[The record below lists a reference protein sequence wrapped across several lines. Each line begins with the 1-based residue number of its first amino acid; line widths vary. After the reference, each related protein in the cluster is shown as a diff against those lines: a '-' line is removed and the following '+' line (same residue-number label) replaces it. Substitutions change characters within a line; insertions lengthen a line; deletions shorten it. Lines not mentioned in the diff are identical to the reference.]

1 MNLRNLLHRKPR
13 PAGVDT
19 GIWRLVAHP
28 PIIKSRAKSLLTP
41 ADIRDRVF
49 SAHRFREGYDMDEVD
64 DYLDEVRVT
73 VSRLALTCRSL
84 SRQLESR
91 QKALETYRSEMVRY
105 RDLYRK
111 RARREPRK
119 GGSR

>member
-1 MNLRNLLHRKPR
+1 MNLRNLLRRKPR

-19 GIWRLVAHP
+19 EIWRAVARHP
-28 PIIKSRAKSLLTP
+28 KKIVKPESLLNP
-41 ADIRDRVF
+41 DDIRDKTF
-49 SAHRFREGYDMDEVD
+49 TTHRFREGYDMDEVD
-64 DYLDEVRVT
+64 DYLDDVRRT
-73 VSRLALTCRSL
+73 VGRLARTCRSL

-111 RARREPRK
+111 RTRREPRK